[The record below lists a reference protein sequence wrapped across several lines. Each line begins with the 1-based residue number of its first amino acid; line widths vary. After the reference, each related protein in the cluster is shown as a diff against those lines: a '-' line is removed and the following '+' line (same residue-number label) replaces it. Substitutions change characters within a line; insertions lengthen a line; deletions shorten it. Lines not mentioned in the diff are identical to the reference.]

1 MVYISI
7 SSSDSWYKNRQQ
19 REQDTERQ
27 SAKCQVKLLK
37 FTRVHWCMQGIFQ
50 NMTHLSKTI
59 NAIYRTTILYWKN
72 FYNCKEFN
80 ALIKQFLLI
89 SVKTKDTVKT

>member
-1 MVYISI
+1 
-7 SSSDSWYKNRQQ
+7 
-19 REQDTERQ
+19 
-27 SAKCQVKLLK
+27 
-37 FTRVHWCMQGIFQ
+37 MQGIFQ

-89 SVKTKDTVKT
+89 SVKTKDTVKTEKDLLKNQWKNETIIELLRLKKKGT

>member
-1 MVYISI
+1 
-7 SSSDSWYKNRQQ
+7 
-19 REQDTERQ
+19 
-27 SAKCQVKLLK
+27 
-37 FTRVHWCMQGIFQ
+37 MQGIFQ

-89 SVKTKDTVKT
+89 SVKTKDTVKTWKDLLKNQWKNETIIELLRLKKG